1 MKPDASATIRRRIRV
16 ALAGNPN
23 VGKSTLFNL
32 LSGGRQHVANYAGV
46 TVELKEGTFTHDGI
60 EVELVDLPGMYSLT
74 AHRADEQVATDLILD
89 HPPDVVVDVVDAS
102 NLERNLFLAVQF
114 LELEIPLVLAFNMW
128 DTVEA
133 GGQSVDTGL
142 LSHMFGCPIVCTAAA
157 RNRGIEDLKA
167 AMVHAATSAP
177 HRIPTHI
184 PYGPQ
189 LDAEVDAMA
198 GLLRH
203 CTAPLARLPPRW
215 VAVKLLE
222 GDASI
227 RARLP
232 LATPSHAEILQA
244 VAAGEQRV
252 QAVCGDPPDM
262 IVADRRYGFIS
273 GACREALRMTV
284 EARHDASDRID
295 EVLTHRALGVPIFLA
310 LMYLVFKLS
319 FTLGEYPTAWL
330 ESLFGWLG
338 AALTRAWPAAWPAL
352 LRSALVDG
360 ALAGVGGVLVFVPTI
375 LLLFLAIAVL
385 EDSGYM
391 ARAAFIMDS
400 IMHRFGLHGKSFIP
414 MLIGFGCT
422 VPAIMATRML
432 ESRRDRLSTM
442 LVLPL
447 FSCGARIPIYTLFIG
462 AFFAPRWRTPVMM
475 LLYLIGVV
483 LAVLLARLLRST
495 LFRGETDALV
505 MDLPPYRVPTLR
517 GLLVH
522 TTDRAWH
529 FVRKAGTTV
538 LAISVI
544 LWGLSVFP
552 QAPDEALNAA
562 TDEAGRA
569 QIQIQWSAAGRIGR
583 TLEPIMRHAGF
594 DTKASTALIGALAA
608 KEVFVSQLGIVNAL
622 GDQGASSTPL
632 RTALAR
638 TYTPLQ
644 AFCIMLFCLISMPCA
659 MTLVTTWKESGSWR
673 WAAVQL
679 VGLTALA
686 YTISVGVYQVGG
698 WLWNG

>member
-1 MKPDASATIRRRIRV
+1 MSAAGQTHPRRRISV
-16 ALAGNPN
+16 ALTGNPN

-32 LSGGRQHVANYAGV
+32 LTGGRQHVANYAGV
-46 TVELKEGTFTHDGI
+46 TVEMKEGTFIHDGV
-60 EVELVDLPGMYSLT
+60 EVTLVDLPGMYSLT
-74 AHRADEQVATDLILD
+74 AHRADEQVAVDFLLD
-89 HPPDVVVDVVDAS
+89 RPPDVVVDVVDAS

-114 LELEIPLVLAFNMW
+114 LELELPLVLAFNMW

-133 GGQSVDTGL
+133 SGQSVDTGQL
-142 LSHMFGCPIVCTAAA
+142 ARMFGCPIVCTAAA
-157 RNRGIEDLKA
+157 RNRGIEELKS
-167 AMVHAATSAP
+167 AMVRAATTME
-177 HRIPTHI
+177 RRTPTRI
-184 PYGPQ
+184 PYGPE
-189 LDAEVDAMA
+189 LDAEVEAIA
-198 GLLRH
+198 GHLSQ
-203 CTAPLARLPPRW
+203 CTGALSRLPPRW

-222 GDASI
+222 SDASI
-227 RARLP
+227 RARLTAADP
-232 LATPSHAEILQA
+232 AHAAILQA
-244 VAAGEQRV
+244 VAAAEQRV
-252 QAVCGDPPDM
+252 HAVCGDPPDM

-273 GACREALRMTV
+273 GACREALLMTV

-295 EVLTHRALGVPIFLA
+295 EVLTHRVLGVPIFLGM
-310 LMYLVFKLS
+310 MYLVFKLS
-319 FTLGEYPTAWL
+319 FTLGEYPTALL
-330 ESLFGWLG
+330 ESLFGWIG
-338 AALTRAWPAAWPAL
+338 TAVTRLWPAAWPEL
-352 LRSALVDG
+352 LRSLLVDG
-360 ALAGVGGVLVFVPTI
+360 ALAGMGGVLVFVPTI

-462 AFFAPRWRTPVMM
+462 AFFEPRWRTPVMM
-475 LLYLIGVV
+475 MLYLIGVV

-495 LFRGETDALV
+495 LFRGEPDALV

-517 GLLVH
+517 GLALH
-522 TTDRAWH
+522 TTERAWH

-544 LWGLSVFP
+544 LWAMSVFP
-552 QAPDEALNAA
+552 RAPVEALNAA
-562 TDEAGRA
+562 ADSGSRA
-569 QIQIQWSAAGRIGR
+569 QVQLEWSAAGRVGR
-583 TLEPIMRHAGF
+583 AMEHVMRHAGF
-594 DTKASTALIGALAA
+594 DAKASTALIGALAA
-608 KEVFVSQLGIVNAL
+608 KEVFVSQLGIVNSL

-632 RTALAR
+632 REALQR

-644 AFCIMLFCLISMPCA
+644 AFCIMLFCLISMPCI
-659 MTLVTTWKESGSWR
+659 MTLVTTWKESGSWH

-679 VGLTALA
+679 GGLTILA
-686 YTISVGVYQVGG
+686 YTITVAVYQTG
-698 WLWNG
+698 LWITG